1 MVIKRVG
8 VWIYVLLVLAPLYN
22 IIRYILVRGGLLEL
36 PYYASWSVVADN
48 GTMYTGVR
56 TACKTARSARTLAH
70 HVRPRTTRTPRLR
83 LSRYA
88 AGHDRA

>member
-1 MVIKRVG
+1 MP
-8 VWIYVLLVLAPLYN
+8 LL
-22 IIRYILVRGGLLEL
+22 II
-36 PYYASWSVVADN
+36 DN

-56 TACKTARSARTLAH
+56 TACKTARSARALAH
-70 HVRPRTTRTPRLR
+70 HARPRTTRMPCLR